1 MIIECL
7 NHAPYGDN
15 MRTDGMLDIIDAVHG
30 ATSKPGVV
38 LALWLQLRKKVG
50 IVEAVQKKG
59 MKFKTRSAED
69 LIDAVRPVANELGL
83 LIYPTECKGQGFVVE
98 DGTLAAVNLDI
109 IVQAVEDGSAIKI
122 AGFGLGADSQDKAG
136 GKAGT
141 YGFKQA
147 LLQGLLA
154 AGADDTDD
162 TDTPIKGGVKLP
174 AKRPA
179 NVPLP
184 NVSKDEVVKALE
196 SAKTPSEYDTA
207 KKLLGTLS
215 PELITQLYST
225 AKAAKAR
232 CEENAKSMDK
242 G

>member
-1 MIIECL
+1 VIIEEL

-15 MRTDGMLDIIDAVHG
+15 MRTDGLLDIIDAVHG
-30 ATSKPGVV
+30 ATSKPGLV
-38 LALWLQLRKKVG
+38 LGLWLQLRKRVG
-50 IVEAVQKKG
+50 VVEAVQKKG

-83 LIYPTECKGQGFVVE
+83 LIYPTECKGSGFPVE

-162 TDTPIKGGVKLP
+162 TDTPIKGGVRAP
-174 AKRPA
+174 IRPQ
-179 NVPLP
+179 VHVQIPT
-184 NVSKDEVVKALE
+184 VSKSEVVKALE
-196 SAKTPSEYDTA
+196 SANTLAEYDTA

-215 PELITQLYST
+215 PEIITQLYST

-232 CEENAKSMDK
+232 CEENAKTMDK

>member
-1 MIIECL
+1 
-7 NHAPYGDN
+7 
-15 MRTDGMLDIIDAVHG
+15 MRTDGMTTKHDDTGCHEV
-30 ATSKPGVV
+30 PGVV

-174 AKRPA
+174 VKRPA
-179 NVPLP
+179 DVRLP

-196 SAKTPSEYDTA
+196 SANTLAEYDTA